1 MSRGFSA
8 AKLCRR
14 KLYVG
19 ELVFVSP
26 RPQVPVTW
34 GLAYRKGLSPED
46 PNATATPSRAFLAAR
61 DCDLLLCIGSTL
73 SVYPAR
79 SRGLEK
85 LPDVC

>member
-61 DCDLLLCIGSTL
+61 DTALADVSRLLAKTRRTSETL
-73 SVYPAR
+73 
-79 SRGLEK
+79 
-85 LPDVC
+85 